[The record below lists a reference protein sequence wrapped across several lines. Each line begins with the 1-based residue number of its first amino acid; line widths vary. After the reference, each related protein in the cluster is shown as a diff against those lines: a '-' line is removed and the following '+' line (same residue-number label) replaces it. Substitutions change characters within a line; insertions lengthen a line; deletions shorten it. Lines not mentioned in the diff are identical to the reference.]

1 MDEVQKTKVQ
11 LIEDLAM
18 LRQRMATLE
27 NAESARAQAED
38 ALRERDARTDAILQ
52 TTVDA
57 IITIDEQGVIESF
70 NPAAERLFG
79 YQAAEV
85 IGQNVNVL
93 MPSPYREGHAR
104 YIAQYLATAEKK
116 VIGIGREV
124 GGLHKSGH
132 TFPIELAVSEV
143 RFNHQ
148 RLFTGIVR
156 DISERKR
163 LEAELLRASRMHL
176 IGQLMSGIA
185 HEIGTPLNVISGN
198 AELLGLELRGRADLT
213 VMAGAIVEQA
223 DRMTGLIQQL
233 LSFARPREEEM
244 ISVTLHVP
252 LHQALRLLETR
263 FRREG
268 ITVTLDIPD
277 NLPFVWGIADQLE
290 QIFLNVLV
298 NAWHAMPEG
307 GQITIQADAADDGQ
321 VRIAFSD
328 TGLGIAAEDLERVFE
343 PFYSTKGERGTGLG
357 LAICHQIVEAHQGA
371 IFLSSVVGAGT
382 TVTIALMQAHAA
394 RDRDRSTRPPPA
406 GA

>member
-1 MDEVQKTKVQ
+1 MDDAQKTRAQ
-11 LIEDLAM
+11 LIQELAA
-18 LRQRMATLE
+18 LRQQITALE
-27 NAESARAQAED
+27 GVNTARAQAEA
-38 ALRERDARTDAILQ
+38 ALRERDARTGAILE
-52 TTVDA
+52 TTVDGV
-57 IITIDEQGVIESF
+57 ITIDERGVIESF

-93 MPSPYREGHAR
+93 MPSPYREGHAHYITR
-104 YIAQYLATAEKK
+104 YLSTAEKK
-116 VIGIGREV
+116 IIGIGREV
-124 GGLHKSGH
+124 VGLHKSGH

-198 AELLGLELRGRADLT
+198 AELLRLELHERNDLT

-244 ISVTLHVP
+244 FSVTLHVP
-252 LHQALRLLETR
+252 LRQALRLLETR

-268 ITVTLDIPD
+268 ITVALDMPD

-307 GQITIQADAADDGQ
+307 GQITIQANAANDDQ

-357 LAICHQIVEAHQGA
+357 LAICRQIVEAHQGA
-371 IFLSSVVGAGT
+371 ISLSSEVGAGT
-382 TVTIALMQAHAA
+382 TVTIALMQAHVA
-394 RDRDRSTRPPPA
+394 RDRDRSTPPPLA